1 MFQKLFRIQILKLL
15 KRQENV
21 PGNIPGYERPIMNG
35 KRKKNIIIRSVNKN
49 RHDSENSN
57 TDDDEEDDREK
68 DKEIGKERIRGRE
81 RERIREKMKVNKSD
95 SDTRIAVHQGDLE
108 INKGGGTLLISLMK
122 PSADSIISQ
131 C

>member
-95 SDTRIAVHQGDLE
+95 SDTRIAGHQGDLG
-108 INKGGGTLLISLMK
+108 INKGGGTLLRY
-122 PSADSIISQ
+122 